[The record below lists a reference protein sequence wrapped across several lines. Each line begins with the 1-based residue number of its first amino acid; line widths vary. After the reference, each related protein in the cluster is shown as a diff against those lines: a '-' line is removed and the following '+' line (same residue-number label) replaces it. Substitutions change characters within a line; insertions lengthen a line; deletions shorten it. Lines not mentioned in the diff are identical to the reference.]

1 MPQSHANDQQRYLTV
16 LQNCRDMALVDLES
30 RMSEMF
36 SNVEPALLD
45 FIDKADTNQGQF
57 QFIDAISV
65 IQAKRKDVELRF
77 REEISRGFTEFTKG
91 QSISYPFPLLES
103 QHEARDSLELLDDDE
118 LDQRLSLQT
127 MIDKTDGRSFQQLY
141 GLKQRLAMTHGGR
154 KVEESD
160 IPGGPIHIVSAFQI
174 AAIEFDFESN
184 LLLIMYALFEK
195 FVMRRLDELYE
206 GFNKLLVE
214 AGIFPNLKFEAP
226 KIPKSQQDAGD
237 HAEEMP
243 AAETEE
249 TDYTPPQGAAAP
261 GGRPGAAGGG
271 QNRQQSGEA
280 SAAAPHEPGTPNA
293 VLGEELFNSIRDL
306 MSARRTQDPVYA
318 QHPDV
323 NSEASG
329 TRPMVDT
336 PSLVSAIG
344 DIQPSQSASYLPRVG
359 KNGERPASAKL
370 NDGKLDEIRERLIEE
385 REKLFGNVD
394 RNTIPSADLDTI
406 ELVGMLFEHVLNE
419 EDLPNIA
426 KALISH
432 LHTPYLKVAILDHH
446 FLIDSRHVARQL
458 LNQMVDAGRLWIE
471 ESSLRRGIY
480 YPMQEGINRILSEF
494 KDDIRVFEEVHEK
507 LTRQIQELEQKAKV
521 VETRTKEAA
530 RGRERLENARMRAHR
545 IVQDRIA
552 NHNFH
557 PVVERFLTHA
567 WLDKMILMLLRD
579 PDIENSN
586 EWKRVLSV
594 IDDIVWIY
602 ESRNHPELEAK
613 ARNRLPGLQQRIED
627 GLTSMGDFHQPDL
640 HALFDQLTVYAMGGT
655 ETSEVHIRPLVQ
667 APPPARAGKQAEATT
682 TKRPE
687 KPLSAEE
694 KQIAES
700 LKKLKFG
707 TWFELEADD
716 GELHQLKL
724 SWYSPVTHKYM
735 FVDKTGV
742 QALVTPIGIL
752 TRQIMKGRAR
762 ILKQPTLPFVDR
774 ALDTVLGI
782 LQQAFK

>member
-1 MPQSHANDQQRYLTV
+1 VPRSHANDQQRYLTV
-16 LQNCRDMALVDLES
+16 LQNCRDMALVNLET

-36 SNVEPALLD
+36 SNAEPALLD

-65 IQAKRKDVELRF
+65 IQGKRGNVELRF
-77 REEISRGFTEFTKG
+77 REEISKGFTEFIKE
-91 QSISYPFPLLES
+91 QSISYSLPLLES
-103 QHEARDSLELLDDDE
+103 QHEASDGLELVGDDD

-127 MIDKTDGRSFQQLY
+127 MIEKTDGRSFQQLY
-141 GLKQRLAMTHGGR
+141 ALKQRLAMTHGGR
-154 KVEESD
+154 KVEDQD

-174 AAIEFDFESN
+174 AATEFNFESSV
-184 LLLIMYALFEK
+184 LLIMYALFEK
-195 FVMRRLDELYE
+195 FVMRELDNLYE
-206 GFNKLLVE
+206 DFNKLLVE

-226 KIPKSQQDAGD
+226 KVPKNQQGAGD
-237 HAEEMP
+237 QAEEMS
-243 AAETEE
+243 ATEAEE
-249 TDYTPPQGAAAP
+249 TDYASSQGAPAS
-261 GGRPGAAGGG
+261 GGRASAAGGG
-271 QNRQQSGEA
+271 QGHQGSGQT
-280 SAAAPHEPGTPNA
+280 SAATPHEPGTPN
-293 VLGEELFNSIRDL
+293 VELGEELFDSIRDL
-306 MSARRTQDPVYA
+306 MSTRRSQDPAYA

-323 NSEASG
+323 NPQPTG
-329 TRPMVDT
+329 THPMVGT
-336 PSLVSAIG
+336 PTLVSAID
-344 DIQPSQSASYLPRVG
+344 DIQPAQSASFLPQVS
-359 KNGERPASAKL
+359 KIGERPASAEV
-370 NDGKLDEIRERLIEE
+370 NEVMLDQVRKRLIEE

-419 EDLPNIA
+419 DDLPNIA

-458 LNQMVDAGRLWIE
+458 LNQMIDAGRLWIE
-471 ESSLRRGIY
+471 ENNLRRGIY

-494 KDDIRVFEEVHEK
+494 KDEILIFEEVSKK
-507 LTRQIQELEQKAKV
+507 LVRQIKELEQKAKV

-545 IVQDRIA
+545 IVQDRISDQD
-552 NHNFH
+552 FH
-557 PVVERFLTHA
+557 PVVERFLRHA

-586 EWKRVLSV
+586 EWKQVLSV
-594 IDDIVWIY
+594 IDDIVWIH
-602 ESRNHPELEAK
+602 ESRNHPEPEAM
-613 ARNRLPGLQQRIED
+613 ARNRLPGLKQRIED
-627 GLTSMGDFHQPDL
+627 GLTSMGDFHQPDI
-640 HALFDQLTVYAMGGT
+640 HALFNLLTAYAMGGS
-655 ETSEVHIRPLVQ
+655 EISEVEIKAVGQ
-667 APPPARAGKQAEATT
+667 ASIPAPTEKQAEAVT
-682 TKRPE
+682 TKKPA
-687 KPLSAEE
+687 KPLSTEE

-716 GELHQLKL
+716 GDLHQLKL
-724 SWYSPVTHKYM
+724 SWYSPVTNKYM

-742 QALVTPIGIL
+742 QALVTPIGLLSKQIL
-752 TRQIMKGRAR
+752 KGRAR

-774 ALDTVLGI
+774 TLDKVLSV
-782 LQQAFK
+782 LQQAFR